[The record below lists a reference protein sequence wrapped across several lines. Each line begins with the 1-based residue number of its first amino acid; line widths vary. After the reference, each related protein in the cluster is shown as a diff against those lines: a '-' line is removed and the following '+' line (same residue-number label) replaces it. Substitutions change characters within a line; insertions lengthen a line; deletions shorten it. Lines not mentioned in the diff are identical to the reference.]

1 METQAEDGHLPAV
14 ERDLYLYLYLYRV
27 EEIYSANLDP
37 ELPASRI
44 VVKYTSVV

>member
-14 ERDLYLYLYLYRV
+14 ERDLYLYLYRV